1 MTRFTTLWAPR
12 VSHANKIPG
21 VCWMR
26 IVMLWETKT
35 STGHFGVL
43 RRLLRLITTYCLALL
58 CLYLFSPFFSSSA
71 ALLHTHVYYY
81 SFIRSFCLLLPLS
94 IHLAC
99 RSDGVSNFLPG
110 LSVPHWKKPYCYSSL
125 LREPIKCIQ
134 SRPSLNRIPSLRDLL
149 WR

>member
-81 SFIRSFCLLLPLS
+81 SFTRSLPSVTTFDTLSIQKRRSLEFSPRPLRSTLEEALLL
-94 IHLAC
+94 
-99 RSDGVSNFLPG
+99 F
-110 LSVPHWKKPYCYSSL
+110 
-125 LREPIKCIQ
+125 Q
-134 SRPSLNRIPSLRDLL
+134 SFERAH
-149 WR
+149 